1 MGAYG
6 LLNEV
11 LKDFMTVNDREES
24 RFFPPQV
31 ALYLVK
37 MACERPDTQE
47 RSLSQWD
54 CTEVARQFVS
64 AGHRQSCHTKR
75 GALQKTDWP
84 PFLKAGWRLRP
95 PHDGVRRARRL
106 NLFHDLAGF
115 GPQVRDSQRDRLAHR
130 PHGNDPVHP
139 LGRCVMLRSSSFRS
153 RQGRGRVP
161 CRSGTRSRR
170 STSDAE

>member
-54 CTEVARQFVS
+54 CTELARQLVS
-64 AGHRQSCHTKR
+64 AGVVNSISAST
-75 GALQKTDWP
+75 
-84 PFLKAGWRLRP
+84 
-95 PHDGVRRARRL
+95 VRRILQSHQLKPWRHHL
-106 NLFHDLAGF
+106 CLS
-115 GPQVRDSQRDRLAHR
+115 PKTPRDQDECQI
-130 PHGNDPVHP
+130 D
-139 LGRCVMLRSSSFRS
+139 S
-153 RQGRGRVP
+153 RN
-161 CRSGTRSRR
+161 
-170 STSDAE
+170 